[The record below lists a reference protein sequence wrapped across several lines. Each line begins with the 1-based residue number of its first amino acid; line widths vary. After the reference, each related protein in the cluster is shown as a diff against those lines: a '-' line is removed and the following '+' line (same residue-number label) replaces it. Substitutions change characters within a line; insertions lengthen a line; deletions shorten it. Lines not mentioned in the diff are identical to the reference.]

1 MPNKNERIT
10 LTVTDINNL
19 GFGVGRAPDGKVVF
33 VAHTADGDVCEVE
46 IIKSARDYA
55 VGRLL
60 RLITPSPHREAPHCS
75 VRGCG
80 GCTYTE
86 IGYPHE
92 RELKR
97 RTVEAAFCKAGVA
110 VTVGEVVSTGVVCGY
125 RNKAQY
131 PVQAGKDGQPVI
143 GFFAPKTHRVTE
155 AAHCPL
161 TPPLFGEIVDTVREH
176 MTKYGVRPYDEERG
190 EGLLRHIYL
199 RAAEGCREV
208 LLTLVV
214 TSPEYPAA
222 DRLVEL
228 LTARF
233 PALVGVLLNINK
245 KATNVILGNEYR
257 TLFGRDYI
265 FDTLAGVRLKIAPA
279 AFYQVNRAAAE
290 LLYRKAAEL
299 AALSGDEVLLD
310 LYCGAGSIG
319 LSMADRVRR
328 LFGIEIV
335 PEAIACARENAAAAG
350 IENATFAVGDA
361 ATTGAILRRHGI
373 ERPDVIILDP
383 PRAGA
388 DTALLD
394 TIDALSPSRLV
405 YISCNPATLARD
417 VAYLIQKGFV
427 PGKVTPFDLFPR
439 TGHVESLVCLQRQTN

>member
-1 MPNKNERIT
+1 M
-10 LTVTDINNL
+10 
-19 GFGVGRAPDGKVVF
+19 
-33 VAHTADGDVCEVE
+33 
-46 IIKSARDYA
+46 
-55 VGRLL
+55 
-60 RLITPSPHREAPHCS
+60 
-75 VRGCG
+75 
-80 GCTYTE
+80 
-86 IGYPHE
+86 
-92 RELKR
+92 
-97 RTVEAAFCKAGVA
+97 
-110 VTVGEVVSTGVVCGY
+110 
-125 RNKAQY
+125 
-131 PVQAGKDGQPVI
+131 QAGKDGRPVI
-143 GFFAPKTHRVTE
+143 GFFAPKSHRVTE

-161 TPPLFGEIVDTVREH
+161 TPPLFGQICDTVREH
-176 MTKYGVRPYDEERG
+176 MIANGVRPYDEERG

-214 TSPEYPAA
+214 TSPDYPAA
-222 DRLVEL
+222 DRLIEM
-228 LTARF
+228 LTVRF
-233 PALVGVLLNINK
+233 PTVVGVLLNINK

-265 FDTLAGVRLKIAPA
+265 FDTLADVRLKIAPA

-319 LSMADRVRR
+319 LSMAGKVRR

-335 PEAIACARENAAAAG
+335 PEAIECARENAAAAG

-361 ATTGAILRRHGI
+361 AATGDILRRHGV

-388 DTALLD
+388 DEALLD

-417 VAYLIQKGFV
+417 VAYLAKKGFV
-427 PGKVTPFDLFPR
+427 PGEVTPFDLFPR
-439 TGHVESLVCLQRQTN
+439 TGHVESVVCLTRRLDN